1 MSRPQIRFKDIKDT
15 TKLFRDF
22 IYKDGSLSPWLRGDF
37 RKIQSYEK
45 TKQELLETD
54 FQCGRLTDI
63 LLDQNREFGA
73 SDAVEANIRKMR
85 DEDALCSVTGHQVGL
100 LGGPMMIFFKTL
112 TAIKSAEKLTAE
124 LRHPVVPV
132 FWMATDDHDLEEVD
146 HVHLPSDDGLLKK
159 IRYEPIDAIADKPMS
174 HVTLDESIKDF
185 LRSVEDELA
194 RSEFKDDLISSLSSC
209 HAPGEPIFS
218 AFARCFQRWF
228 RDYGVI
234 LVNPADPRLREMAKG
249 VFLREVDS
257 VGEIRSAVDSSN
269 KSLAEAQYHLQ
280 VTRGAR
286 YSNLFK
292 YTGVRSRVGFDDGQ
306 FIVEGED
313 DRMSTAEL
321 LSEVQSSPELFS
333 PNVLLRPVVQS
344 KLFPA
349 VEFTG
354 GPAEIAYFAQISELF
369 DIFKVV
375 RPVVR
380 PRISATIIEPKYRRF
395 IEKHDIDLCRLT
407 TNDDREMYL
416 TEIMKGRFPEDLS
429 ESLEKTQDKVS
440 KALTDIRG
448 LIESNENLVRTLDKT
463 ARKVDY
469 ELNEFRGKVFQAFKK
484 EQDEFSGKFRMC
496 AEQLFPEQSLQERH
510 YSFIY
515 FANKYGPGIV
525 NTLYDELDIDT
536 SEHQTV
542 YF

>member
-1 MSRPQIRFKDIKDT
+1 MSRPQIRFKDIKAT

-22 IYKDGSLSPWLRGDF
+22 IYKDESLSPWLRGDF

-45 TKQELLETD
+45 ARQQLLDTE
-54 FQCGRLTDI
+54 FQRDRLTEI

-73 SDAVEANIRKMR
+73 SEEVIENIRKLR
-85 DEDALCSVTGHQVGL
+85 DENALCSVTGHQVGL
-100 LGGPMMIFFKTL
+100 LGGPMMIFYKTL
-112 TAIKSAEKLTAE
+112 TAVKSAEKLTEE
-124 LRHPVVPV
+124 LNHPVVPL

-146 HVHLPSDDGLLKK
+146 HVHLPSDDGFLEK
-159 IRYEPIDAIADKPMS
+159 IRYEPTEAIADKPMS
-174 HVTLDESIKDF
+174 HVTLDESIKEF
-185 LRSVEDELA
+185 LRAVEAALA
-194 RSEFKDDLISSLSSC
+194 RSEFKDDLCKSLGSC

-218 AFARCFQRWF
+218 AFATCFQRWF

-249 VFLREVDS
+249 VFLREIES
-257 VGEIRSAVDSSN
+257 IGEIRSAVESSN
-269 KSLAEAQYHLQ
+269 KSLADAEYHLQ
-280 VTRGAR
+280 VTRGGE

-292 YTGVRSRVGFDDGQ
+292 YTGVRSRIGLDDGH
-306 FIVEGED
+306 FVVESED
-313 DRMSTAEL
+313 ERMSADEL
-321 LSEVQSSPELFS
+321 LSEVRSSPELFS
-333 PNVLLRPVVQS
+333 PNVLLRPIVQS

-369 DIFKVV
+369 DIFGVV

-407 TNDDREMYL
+407 TRDDREMYL
-416 TEIMKGRFPEDLS
+416 TEIMKKRFPEDLS
-429 ESLEKTQDKVS
+429 ESLEEAQGRVS
-440 KALTDIRG
+440 EALSDIRK
-448 LIESNENLVRTLDKT
+448 LIEEDENLVRTLDKT
-463 ARKVDY
+463 AKKIDY
-469 ELNEFRGKVFQAFKK
+469 EINVFKGKVFHAFKK
-484 EQDEFSGKFRMC
+484 EQDEFSSKFRMC

-515 FANKYGPGIV
+515 FANRYGPGIV
-525 NTLYDELDIDT
+525 NTLYEELDIHT
-536 SEHQTV
+536 WEHQTV
-542 YF
+542 YI